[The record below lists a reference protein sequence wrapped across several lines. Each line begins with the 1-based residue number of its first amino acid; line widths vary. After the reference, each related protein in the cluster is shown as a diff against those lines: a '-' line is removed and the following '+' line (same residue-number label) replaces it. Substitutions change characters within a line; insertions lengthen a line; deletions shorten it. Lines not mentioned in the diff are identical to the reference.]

1 MRSGLDLA
9 NPLRASFGKI
19 FQQNYKIMLLGI
31 DAPGEICFAP
41 MGIARKNWLG
51 LLGGMRKKSLFT
63 KSSLPTLPILGVF
76 KYTYHTRSC
85 MICVFR
91 VFTLQICTI
100 AISIPTG

>member
-51 LLGGMRKKSLFT
+51 LLGGYEKK
-63 KSSLPTLPILGVF
+63 
-76 KYTYHTRSC
+76 
-85 MICVFR
+85 
-91 VFTLQICTI
+91 
-100 AISIPTG
+100 ISIYQELTSYASNSRSFQIHISYTIVYDMCI